1 MCIIMAESIDEL
13 ALPADMLCLLQSV
26 KGKKVAVAMSGG
38 VDSSTTAA
46 LLKLAGADVTGVHM
60 LTLPEGDEAFNGKAV
75 EDAKTVASKLGIRL
89 ETVDV
94 KSIFKEKV
102 VNYFIDSYMN
112 GLTPNPC
119 VPCNQSIK
127 FGALMQH
134 ALKFS
139 DFYATGHY
147 ARSFFNGKRHVLM
160 RPVDRNKDQTYVLSM
175 LTQGMLSKSLFPL
188 GHIAKKK
195 TREIASMLGLHMDGK
210 AESQDLCFV
219 KGARRD
225 YIGARMGGKCLCGN
239 VIDSSGKPLAR
250 HEGVHCFA
258 IGQRR
263 GLGIEGS
270 EPHFVKAID
279 VKSGNVTVGSFN
291 ELLRDSFRVGNINWS
306 SVGPL
311 KAGEKM
317 DCQVVVRNRMEPQ
330 DAVIIQNNGFAEV
343 RMRGKPVWAV
353 APGQVAALYSG
364 DAVLGGATIL
374 Y

>member
-1 MCIIMAESIDEL
+1 MRIIMAESMDEL
-13 ALPADMLCLLQSV
+13 ALPADMLRLLQSV

-46 LLKLAGADVTGVHM
+46 LLKLAGADVMGVHM
-60 LTLPEGDEAFNGKAV
+60 LTLPEGDEAFNREAL
-75 EDAKTVASKLGIRL
+75 EDAKKVASLLGIKL

-94 KSIFKEKV
+94 KAIFKEKV
-102 VNYFIDSYMN
+102 IRYFIDSYMN

-119 VPCNQSIK
+119 VPCNQFIK
-127 FGALMQH
+127 FGVLMQH
-134 ALKFS
+134 ALRSS

-175 LTQGMLSKSLFPL
+175 LTQDMLSKSLFPL
-188 GHIAKKK
+188 GHIPKKK
-195 TREIASMLGLHMDGK
+195 TREIASMLGLHVDDK

-219 KGARRD
+219 KGTRKG
-225 YIGARMGGKCLCGN
+225 YIGARMGNKCMCGD
-239 VIDSSGKPLAR
+239 IMDSSGRLLAR

-263 GLGIEGS
+263 GLGIKGS

-279 VKSGNVTVGSFN
+279 AKSGKVIVGSFN
-291 ELLRDSFRVGNINWS
+291 ELLRDSFKVGNINWS
-306 SVGPL
+306 SVEPL
-311 KAGEKM
+311 RTGETM

-330 DAVIIQNNGFAEV
+330 DAAIIQNNGFAEI
-343 RMRGKPVWAV
+343 RMRGKPIWAV
-353 APGQVAALYSG
+353 APGQVAAFYSG
-364 DAVLGGATIL
+364 DLVLGGATIL
-374 Y
+374 G